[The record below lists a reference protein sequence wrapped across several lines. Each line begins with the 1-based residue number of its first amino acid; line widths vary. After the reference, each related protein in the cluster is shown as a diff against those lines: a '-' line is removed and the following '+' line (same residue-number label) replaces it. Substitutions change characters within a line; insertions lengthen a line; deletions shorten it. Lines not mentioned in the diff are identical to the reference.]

1 MSHLQQD
8 ILNSLIFVAALCGFI
23 AGNFMVASVLFG
35 AAASIALGNFRNRQ
49 QLSQPVH
56 NRIR

>member
-23 AGNFMVASVLFG
+23 AGNFAVASILFG
-35 AAASIALGNFRNRQ
+35 AAISFAVGNFRNRQ
-49 QLSQPVH
+49 QSPQPAPA
-56 NRIR
+56 RIR